1 MLRVNK
7 IKRDELTA
15 TDIYL
20 SIYSQT
26 LLIMVLYINIFLKT
40 SRKQNIQCINK

>member
-26 LLIMVLYINIFLKT
+26 LLIMVLYKYIFKNFLQA
-40 SRKQNIQCINK
+40 KQPVHK